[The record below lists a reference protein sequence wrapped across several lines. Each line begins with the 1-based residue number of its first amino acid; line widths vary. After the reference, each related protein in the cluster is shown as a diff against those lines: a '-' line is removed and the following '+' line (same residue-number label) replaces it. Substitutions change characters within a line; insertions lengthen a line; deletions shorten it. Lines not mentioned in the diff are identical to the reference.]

1 MDSGKRIIDL
11 TKELHN
17 MPEFKLM
24 QQIKKL
30 DNSLDIFKGNYA
42 ELRKLL
48 TTKYNM
54 PEAVS
59 ICDVKNIHL
68 IYARQREVRRLLHN
82 FVAAAKLQVDNTR
95 RIYEKLYKKEE
106 QFTEYK
112 TELKNRFVSNTLVKF
127 IHCLRNYCLHYG
139 SAPVFS
145 TMSLELEPSGG
156 EIRLKLNKSKLE
168 QYSKWTSYA
177 NNFLSKQ
184 RESIDLLEVVDE
196 YYKSVMKFH
205 DWFGSH
211 MKAIHT
217 EEIAR
222 VDAKRREIAE
232 LYIPNIIQGE
242 LSNPTRDASA
252 PDKSFTAILEPKE
265 WEQLQN
271 YPVKSPERYQTL
283 ITFLEKWTPLDE
295 NTKQQIKQIYA

>member
-1 MDSGKRIIDL
+1 MFAVNRYKVKDKMDSSKRIIDL
-11 TKELHN
+11 NNALLN
-17 MPEFKLM
+17 MPEFKLT
-24 QQIKKL
+24 QKIKNL

-54 PEAVS
+54 PEAIS
-59 ICDVKNIHL
+59 LCDVKNIHL
-68 IYARQREVRRLLHN
+68 IYARQREVGRLLHN

-106 QFTEYK
+106 QFTECK
-112 TELKNRFVSNTLVKF
+112 AELKNRFASNPLVQF
-127 IHCLRNYCLHYG
+127 IHCLRNYCLKYE
-139 SAPVFS
+139 SPPVFS

-184 RESIDLLEVVDE
+184 RGSIDLLEVVDE
-196 YYKSVMKFH
+196 YYSSVMNFH
-205 DWFGSH
+205 DWFGLH

-217 EEIAR
+217 EEIAK
-222 VDAKRREIAE
+222 VDAKRKEIAK
-232 LYIPNIIQGE
+232 LVIPDIIQGE

-252 PDKSFTAILEPKE
+252 PDKSFTVMLVPRECE
-265 WEQLQN
+265 
-271 YPVKSPERYQTL
+271 
-283 ITFLEKWTPLDE
+283 
-295 NTKQQIKQIYA
+295 